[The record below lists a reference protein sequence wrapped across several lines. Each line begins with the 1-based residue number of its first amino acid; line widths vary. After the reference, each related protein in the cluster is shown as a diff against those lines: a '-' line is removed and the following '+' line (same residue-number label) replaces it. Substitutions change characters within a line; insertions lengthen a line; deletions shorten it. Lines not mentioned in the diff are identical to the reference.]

1 MNIKDKLRKRKIDKF
16 IEKNRKQLEFSDQEW
31 KVLYTINCEDLLSK
45 IDKLSL
51 ENKQYVLQP
60 LKYVVKEF
68 REKYG
73 IREIELEELYMILQ
87 DQLGVVTNNKYKY
100 RYISDAPNLMKLFL
114 ASGYQQELYN
124 YLRGQ
129 CMVMEDNQYVTVFTE
144 HFKEWNE
151 ILRTSKIEESA
162 IKIITDIN
170 LHNLEIL
177 ISYRTGEDKEIDK
190 RGLFEILLQLENQ
203 ERKKLNRLGQ
213 RDFECFLSY
222 MTKDDQKSTEDNV
235 KVFLTTIDGYYGISP
250 LLDCYISV
258 NRRKFEILNKI
269 PPYLIDY
276 MVYNKPDD
284 YQKILSSLYNE
295 NTEQLID
302 EIKKTSEIHVDSIT
316 EILASEEF
324 MKLPTEN
331 QALIFKKLRK
341 VGEKEETDTGRYMV
355 KAESLIGNTW
365 REPLLENLPN
375 SYLEKILDFI
385 CQEEDID
392 VLCEKIRALRRISAE
407 CIGDEDHIKLFDKY
421 IGFICKGLENK
432 TAREKMQAID
442 IRSRH
447 FEENHFSNMIEKLE
461 NSSQKEKIEELLYS
475 KQTEEEMEQIYQ
487 FIAMMEEYPEET
499 ISTIINH
506 FNNSQSIEN
515 TKRLLQY
522 INDDKFKKSHPLI
535 QQEYLGAYPLAKEKR
550 IFEGK
555 EIELDIPDFT
565 YVNEKIHDH
574 HGEMVFINEDTGI
587 KVKIKTRNNVEN

>member
-100 RYISDAPNLMKLFL
+100 ISEAPNLMKLFL
-114 ASGYQQELYN
+114 ASGYQQKLYN
-124 YLRGQ
+124 YLLCQ
-129 CMVMEDNQYVTVFTE
+129 YVETEDNQYVNVFTE
-144 HFKEWNE
+144 YFMKWNE
-151 ILRTSKIEESA
+151 LLKLFPLHDSDIEKITSFRPDQL
-162 IKIITDIN
+162 KIIA
-170 LHNLEIL
+170 
-177 ISYRTGEDKEIDK
+177 SYQDTEVHKTLNSSIIDMI
-190 RGLFEILLQLENQ
+190 RVLLQLEYT
-203 ERKKLNRLGQ
+203 EKEKLDLM
-213 RDFECFLSY
+213 DSYEFKMFLSY
-222 MTKDDQKSTEDNV
+222 MISADYKPTIYGV
-235 KVFLTTIDGYYGISP
+235 KAFLTTISFYSLPY
-250 LLDCYISV
+250 
-258 NRRKFEILNKI
+258 KFSHLHSKKLEVLRKI
-269 PPYLIDY
+269 PSNLIDY
-276 MVYNKPDD
+276 LIYNKPNA
-284 YQKILSSLYNE
+284 YQTILYNLYTTNANGLVE
-295 NTEQLID
+295 
-302 EIKKTSEIHVDSIT
+302 EISKTSEKHKDSIT

-324 MKLPTEN
+324 MKLPNEN
-331 QALIFKKLRK
+331 QALIFRKLRK

-375 SYLEKILDFI
+375 SYLEKTLDFI

-407 CIGDEDHIKLFDKY
+407 CIDDEDHIKLFDKY

-447 FEENHFSNMIEKLE
+447 FEENHFSNMVEKLE